1 MSTVNF
7 LTGMANPHIYQLL
20 VLIPQPTAKVRVE
33 VVTEEYGSKD
43 MLNLAYNDQC
53 KDDERL
59 ACRRKSGR
67 RWLSLVEQ
75 GR

>member
-1 MSTVNF
+1 
-7 LTGMANPHIYQLL
+7 MANPHFYQPL
-20 VLIPQPTAKVRVE
+20 VIIPQPTTKIRVE
-33 VVTEEYGSKD
+33 VVAEEYGSED
-43 MLNLAYNDQC
+43 MSTLAYNDQC

-59 ACRRKSGR
+59 ACRGKKGR